1 MGRIPEDKIEEVR
14 QAANIVDVIST
25 YVTLKRRGRNFMG
38 LCPFHSEKTPSFS
51 VSPDK
56 QIFHCFG
63 CGKGGNVFSFLM
75 EYEKVSFPEAISLL
89 ADRYGITLP
98 RYEREEDQKTERLLF
113 ANQVAADFYQ
123 SILKRPQ
130 YKNKIGPY
138 LYEKRGLKPEIV
150 EKFKIG
156 LAPDSW
162 DELINHAAKKDITPQ
177 ELADAGLAIKSD
189 KGKGYYDR
197 FRLRL
202 MIPIYNLG
210 GKVVAF
216 GGRALRKGE
225 RAKYMNSP
233 ETPVYNKSNILYGLN
248 FAREAI
254 RDAATVFI
262 VEGYFD
268 YLALY
273 QAGIENVVAVS
284 GTAFTSQQARLLARF
299 AQKAFL
305 FFDADSAGRSAALR
319 SVEHFFNHGI
329 EPLILTAPAGH
340 DPDTLIREKGPEA
353 ISELSEKALPYLAF
367 RFEKADYKA
376 LSLREKEQAVR
387 EIKSLAMKIE
397 DPLRRDIFL
406 SSASE
411 ILKIP
416 ETTLRDDKIRVKG
429 EDEIIERKRSL
440 QVIESEFLSLF
451 MAEPALIATVEKE
464 IAPEDFSRAEHKA
477 LYKRMIDHY
486 RKERKIDPD
495 RLLAEIDNDTEKSAL
510 TLISTLDWGE
520 LDLPVVVL
528 EYKTVLLNQK
538 RQARLDRLQNELKA
552 AEKEGDNDRAEK
564 LIREIKYLLDKRA

>member
-14 QAANIVDVIST
+14 QAASIVDVIST